1 MDSHGIEEVPKQGD
15 VATGTT
21 ILACEYRDGVVLVA
35 DSRTSTGSY
44 VANRVSDKIVKLTDN
59 IYACRSGSAADTQAV
74 CDYAKRF
81 LSDYAIQK
89 GRPARVSTAAH
100 VLSSIVYNNKDNLS
114 VGLIVAG
121 VDDVDGPQV
130 YSIPL
135 GGTLVRQP
143 LAVGGSGSVFIY
155 AMGDADYTPDM
166 DKDAAV
172 AFGRRLVSHAMAR
185 DGSSGGV
192 IRSVV
197 LTGDGAERG
206 FVPGSELPFS
216 LEGMADGLAKAV
228 EEVAEHRA
236 AGPSSSSSSAG
247 AAAAAAVASRG

>member
-1 MDSHGIEEVPKQGD
+1 MPAAQG
-15 VATGTT
+15 TLRWLG
-21 ILACEYRDGVVLVA
+21 LLR
-35 DSRTSTGSY
+35 
-44 VANRVSDKIVKLTDN
+44 
-59 IYACRSGSAADTQAV
+59 SAAVIALPI
-74 CDYAKRF
+74 APSRPGRPRF
-81 LSDYAIQK
+81 CSFLCFRSIQK

>member
-1 MDSHGIEEVPKQGD
+1 MREPDQPSALRVG
-15 VATGTT
+15 
-21 ILACEYRDGVVLVA
+21 LAWRLPHQSLLPTPSAARSPRASQPTAPRSRVL
-35 DSRTSTGSY
+35 
-44 VANRVSDKIVKLTDN
+44 SDLL
-59 IYACRSGSAADTQAV
+59 APSCRS
-74 CDYAKRF
+74 
-81 LSDYAIQK
+81 IQK
-89 GRPARVSTAAH
+89 GRPARVRTAAH

-155 AMGDADYTPDM
+155 AMGDADYTPEM

-197 LTGDGAERG
+197 LTADGAERG
-206 FVPGSELPFS
+206 YVPGSDLPFT
-216 LEGMADGLAKAV
+216 LEGMADGLDKATDAA
-228 EEVAEHRA
+228 AERRA
-236 AGPSSSSSSAG
+236 TGAVPSSSSSSSSSLAAS
-247 AAAAAAVASRG
+247 AAARPSRR